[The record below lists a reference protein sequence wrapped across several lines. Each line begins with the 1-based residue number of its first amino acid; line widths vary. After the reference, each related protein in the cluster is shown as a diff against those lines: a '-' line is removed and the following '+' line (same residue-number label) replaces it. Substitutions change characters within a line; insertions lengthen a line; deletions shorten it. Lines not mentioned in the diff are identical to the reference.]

1 MKKHTDRLP
10 HPSPLLPAGE
20 GANAKPKPIDES
32 TMKTFKV
39 LSLLLMYPE
48 SDWLTAL
55 PEMALALASEAD
67 INGDAPSRLA
77 PLFDLL
83 RDTNLIALQENYV
96 ATFDRNPSHSLH
108 LFEHIHGESRD
119 RGSAMIDLL
128 SEYWKYD
135 FDASA
140 SELPDYVPLFL
151 EFLSLL
157 PVEEALTLLG
167 DAVHVL
173 AAIGRKLDAN
183 GSPYATAF
191 QVLEALS
198 PVAAQELA
206 EPPVRDMDEAMELFG
221 PSMEGVEPLMNHGP
235 QATVIQMPTSRRQA
249 ANPALISG
257 GN

>member
-1 MKKHTDRLP
+1 
-10 HPSPLLPAGE
+10 
-20 GANAKPKPIDES
+20 
-32 TMKTFKV
+32 MKTFKV
-39 LSLLLMYPE
+39 ISLLLCYPE
-48 SDWLTAL
+48 SDWLAAL
-55 PEMALALASEAD
+55 PELKEALTSEAD
-67 INGDAPSRLA
+67 VNGDAAARMA
-77 PLFDLL
+77 PLFAQLS
-83 RDTNLIALQENYV
+83 DTSVIALQENYV

-128 SEYWKYD
+128 NEYWKYD

-140 SELPDYVPLFL
+140 TELPDYVPLFL

-157 PVEEALTLLG
+157 PTGEALELLG

-173 AAIGRKLDAN
+173 ATIGRKLDAN

-206 EPPVRDMDEAMELFG
+206 EPPVRDMDEAMEMFG
-221 PSMEGVEPLMNHGP
+221 PSVDGVEPLMNPGA
-235 QATVIQMPTSRRQA
+235 QVSVVQMPASRRQA
-249 ANPALISG
+249 AAASTH
-257 GN
+257 

>member
-1 MKKHTDRLP
+1 
-10 HPSPLLPAGE
+10 
-20 GANAKPKPIDES
+20 
-32 TMKTFKV
+32 MKTFKV
-39 LSLLLMYPE
+39 ISLLLMYPE

-55 PEMALALASEAD
+55 PEMHAALVDEAGL
-67 INGDAPSRLA
+67 NGDAAARMA

-83 RDTNLIALQENYV
+83 HETRLIALQENYV

-128 SEYWKYD
+128 NEYWKYD
-135 FDASA
+135 FDASS

-157 PVEEALTLLG
+157 PAEEALELLG

-173 AAIGRKLDAN
+173 ATIGRKLDAN

-198 PVAAQELA
+198 PVAAQELV
-206 EPPVRDMDEAMELFG
+206 EPPVRDMDEAMEMFG
-221 PSMEGVEPLMNHGP
+221 PSVDGVEPLLKPGP
-235 QATVIQMPTSRRQA
+235 QVVQMPASRRQSVA
-249 ANPALISG
+249 ATTH
-257 GN
+257 

>member
-1 MKKHTDRLP
+1 
-10 HPSPLLPAGE
+10 
-20 GANAKPKPIDES
+20 
-32 TMKTFKV
+32 MKTFKV
-39 LSLLLMYPE
+39 LSLLLCYPE
-48 SDWLTAL
+48 SEWLAAL
-55 PEMALALASEAD
+55 PELESALAAESVLNGHAD
-67 INGDAPSRLA
+67 KRLA

-83 RDTNLIALQENYV
+83 RQSTLIELQENYV

-128 SEYWKYD
+128 EEYWKHD

-140 SELPDYVPLFL
+140 TELPDYVPLFL

-157 PVEEALTLLG
+157 PAEEARELLG

-173 AAIGRKLDAN
+173 ATIGRKLDAN

-221 PSMEGVEPLMNHGP
+221 PSADGVEPLMNPGP
-235 QATVIQMPTSRRQA
+235 QVAVVQMPASRRQA
-249 ANPALISG
+249 AASPAH
-257 GN
+257 